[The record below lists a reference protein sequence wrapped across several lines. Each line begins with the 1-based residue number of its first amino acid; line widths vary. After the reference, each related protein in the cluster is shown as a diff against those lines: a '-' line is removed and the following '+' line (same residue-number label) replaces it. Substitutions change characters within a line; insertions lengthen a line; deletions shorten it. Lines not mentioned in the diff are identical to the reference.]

1 MARAEIGTTGGCT
14 NRRLPRHLMTHA
26 DDLCV
31 HTMCRFTWIRDS
43 SFTIYAL
50 IRLGFTAE
58 ATAFM
63 DFIQA
68 RIANA
73 SPDAPLQIM
82 FGIRGETELE
92 EVG

>member
-1 MARAEIGTTGGCT
+1 
-14 NRRLPRHLMTHA
+14 
-26 DDLCV
+26 
-31 HTMCRFTWIRDS
+31 
-43 SFTIYAL
+43 
-50 IRLGFTAE
+50 
-58 ATAFM
+58 M

-92 EVG
+92 EVGWQQLRCRGRQYS